1 MKIYI
6 SGQMTGLPDLNRE
19 AFNEA
24 ADMLRR
30 EGHEVFNPAASN
42 LERFSRREILKYE
55 ANWLFDEAEA
65 IAMLPGWSMS
75 EGASMEH
82 AIARAIGIK
91 VIRL

>member
-24 ADMLRR
+24 ADQLRR
-30 EGHEVFNPAASN
+30 EGHEVFNPAAAN
-42 LERFSRREILKYE
+42 LERLSRREILKYE

-75 EGASMEH
+75 EGASMEYS
-82 AIARAIGIK
+82 IARAIGIK